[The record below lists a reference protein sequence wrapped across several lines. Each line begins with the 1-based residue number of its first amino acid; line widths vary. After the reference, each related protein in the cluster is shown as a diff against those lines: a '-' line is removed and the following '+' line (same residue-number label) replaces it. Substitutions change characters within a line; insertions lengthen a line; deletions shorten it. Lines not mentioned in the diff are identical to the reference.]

1 MGELLF
7 DGLANLVDARP
18 LLLGISKKLLSGIP
32 AMRARLSSEP
42 ISDRRMHRVNQL
54 LRHLSRFI
62 EKGYISRVADI
73 SWCACSIEQQ

>member
-18 LLLGISKKLLSGIP
+18 LLLGNSKKLLYGLP
-32 AMRARLSSEP
+32 EMRARLSSKP

-54 LRHLSRFI
+54 LRDLSGLI
-62 EKGYISRVADI
+62 
-73 SWCACSIEQQ
+73 

>member
-18 LLLGISKKLLSGIP
+18 LLLGNSKKLLSGFP

-42 ISDRRMHRVNQL
+42 ISDRCQATSAFGPPATRKLVHL
-54 LRHLSRFI
+54 L
-62 EKGYISRVADI
+62 
-73 SWCACSIEQQ
+73 AC